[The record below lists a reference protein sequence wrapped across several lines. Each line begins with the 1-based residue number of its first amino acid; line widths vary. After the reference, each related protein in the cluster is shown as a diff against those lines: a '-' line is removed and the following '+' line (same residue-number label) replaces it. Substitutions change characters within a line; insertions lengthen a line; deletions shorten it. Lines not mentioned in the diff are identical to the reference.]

1 MALWVPPVV
10 DNRFQESGDLPIDE
24 LMPVGSEVIAIAGDL
39 LGCKGTVLAPPPPQ
53 QQQNVSNH

>member
-10 DNRFQESGDLPIDE
+10 DNRFQESGDLPVDE

-39 LGCKGTVLAPPPPQ
+39 LGCKGTVLAPQ